1 MEIMAANELIEQT
14 KTYLKGQFPGHEISE
29 ELDPSRDV
37 VELRVPGPDGRTFL
51 AEIPSK
57 HLEGADAKAIAR
69 SLDKWNLAQE
79 MRDNLRIL
87 LTPAGLE
94 PLPWK
99 QLAAERDAVEA
110 ASEESF
116 PASDPAGHSA
126 ATPERRR

>member
-1 MEIMAANELIEQT
+1 MSGVAIELVE
-14 KTYLKGQFPGHEISE
+14 KVKSYLQEHFPGREVSE

-37 VELRVPGPDGRTFL
+37 VELRVSEPDGRTLL

-57 HLEGADAKAIAR
+57 HLEGADAKAIAG

-79 MRDNLRIL
+79 MRDNLRVL
-87 LTPAGLE
+87 VTPGGLE

-99 QLAAERDAVEA
+99 QLPAERDGVEE

-116 PASDPAGHSA
+116 PASDPVGHSA